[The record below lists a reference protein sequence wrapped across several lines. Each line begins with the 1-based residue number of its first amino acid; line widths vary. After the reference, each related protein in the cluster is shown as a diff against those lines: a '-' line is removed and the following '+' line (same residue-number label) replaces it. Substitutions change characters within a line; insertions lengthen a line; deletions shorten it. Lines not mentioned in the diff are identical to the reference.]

1 MFTCCRGRRVS
12 IDLIC
17 SFNCRGLGS
26 FEKRRDVLNY
36 LRRSQFNIFMLQD
49 IHCKPEN
56 ENNFRNTWG
65 GDIKLAGF
73 SNNSRGVAI
82 LSKSIGLKYT
92 DTRTPAP
99 CWGGAFERPP
109 LISEKTA
116 ARSAAGFSPIT
127 PHLFRNFCVT
137 IDQCHVRSGAGVTQL
152 QNNFPIAPRSMFQG
166 KL

>member
-1 MFTCCRGRRVS
+1 MGDMR
-12 IDLIC
+12 IC

-73 SNNSRGVAI
+73 SNNSRVVAI
-82 LSKSIGLKYT
+82 LSKSIGLKYI
-92 DTRTPAP
+92 DTRTDVMGNYIIASVVINDI
-99 CWGGAFERPP
+99 FETILVNTYGPNTDDP
-109 LISEKTA
+109 LFLLT
-116 ARSAAGFSPIT
+116 
-127 PHLFRNFCVT
+127 
-137 IDQCHVRSGAGVTQL
+137 SGAS
-152 QNNFPIAPRSMFQG
+152 AMS
-166 KL
+166 